1 MTLGHFSYNTVEI
14 LFVPQ
19 IKADIETKG
28 DFINDL
34 IQKVLTTCFSDMED
48 VMKFVDWLDSELATL
63 VTPNSSLTK

>member
-1 MTLGHFSYNTVEI
+1 MLDRSLLPNDELH
-14 LFVPQ
+14 FVPQ

-48 VMKFVDWLDSELATL
+48 VVKFVDWLDNELATL
-63 VTPNSSLTK
+63 VTA